1 MVVDGGMEREMLR
14 EAGRWE
20 LPVFVMWWRLR
31 QLQATIDKREITAS
45 GSCDLYVSQASSRD
59 LT

>member
-20 LPVFVMWWRLR
+20 LPVFVMWWRCGNC
-31 QLQATIDKREITAS
+31 KPP
-45 GSCDLYVSQASSRD
+45 
-59 LT
+59 LTKGK